1 MTASPRYRGRFAP
14 SPTGPLHFGSLVA
27 ALASCLDA
35 RARGGEWLVR
45 IEDVDRPREVAG
57 AADAQLATLEAFG
70 FAWDGAVLRQS
81 ARTHRYD
88 AALRALL
95 AAGHA
100 YVCGCSRRQIAAI
113 ARHGVEGWIYP
124 GTCRALGLADGP
136 HRAVRLRT
144 DDVPVGFV
152 DRVHGAIACRVERTL
167 GDCVIR
173 RADGLHA
180 YQLAVV
186 VDDAAQGITQV
197 VRGADLLHATP
208 WQIVLQ
214 RRLGL
219 PTPGYAHVPVVLGP
233 DGRKLSKQDSAHPVD
248 RADPL
253 PALLAAWDF
262 LGQRWLSGRPGTVAE
277 FWEEAPRCW
286 DLARVPAQAPSCD
299 GRVHGA

>member
-1 MTASPRYRGRFAP
+1 MSSVPRYRGRFAP

-35 RARGGEWLVR
+35 RTQGGAWLVR
-45 IEDVDRPREVAG
+45 VEDVDRTREVAG
-57 AADAQLATLEAFG
+57 AADVQLATLEAFG
-70 FAWDGAVLRQS
+70 FAWDGEVLRQS
-81 ARTHRYD
+81 TRTRRYEE
-88 AALRALL
+88 ALYALL

-100 YVCGCSRRQIAAI
+100 YFCRCSRRQIASV

-124 GTCRALGLADGP
+124 GTCRGLGLADAP

-152 DRVHGAIACRVERTL
+152 DRVHGAIECRVESEL

-186 VDDAAQGITQV
+186 VDDADQGVTHV
-197 VRGADLLHATP
+197 VRGADLLHSTP

-219 PTPGYAHVPVVLGP
+219 PSPGYAHVPVVLGP

-248 RADPL
+248 RAKPL
-253 PALLAAWDF
+253 PVLLEAWDF
-262 LGQRWLSGRPGTVAE
+262 LGQRWLSGRPGTVGE

-286 DLARVPAQAPSCD
+286 DLARVPE
-299 GRVHGA
+299 